1 MSATGRRTSAAGR
14 RTRAAVLLGRGAA
27 SLSRVLGR
35 GSGEVVGGTITMTLA
50 PRALGDLARGR
61 LTGCVSGTNGKTTTT
76 RLLAAALATH
86 YPRVA
91 SNGGGANMTAG
102 ILTALAAAPGAPA
115 AALEVDEMYLPRVA
129 PALAPRTVTLLNITR
144 DQLDRSNETRRIATS
159 WRRLGSQLPDTVAIA
174 NADDPLV
181 TWAALGFARQVWVS
195 AGQSWLLDGLVCPG
209 CGALLH
215 RSPHDWS
222 CAGCGLRR
230 PEPELTV
237 TAAGEIT
244 TGSGEKLTV
253 ALPLPGRVNTGNAAM
268 AAATAREFGVP
279 LPAALAA
286 TESVADVEGRYRSVR
301 FAGRT
306 ARLLLAKNPAGWQEM
321 LDLLD
326 AAPVRPVVLAFNARV
341 ADGRDPSWLY
351 DVPVERLRG
360 RPVGVCGDRAAD
372 LSLRLAYAG
381 VAHRVHPD
389 AAAAVATTDPG
400 QPVVDLL
407 ATYTAFRDVLREL
420 GHAAGAVR

>member
-1 MSATGRRTSAAGR
+1 MSATGRRTGV
-14 RTRAAVLLGRGAA
+14 AVLLGRGAA

-50 PRALGDLARGR
+50 PRALGDLAHGR
-61 LTGCVSGTNGKTTTT
+61 LTACVSGTNGKTTTT
-76 RLLAAALATH
+76 RLLAAALATR
-86 YPRVA
+86 YPQVA

-102 ILTALAAAPGAPA
+102 ILTALAVTPRAPA
-115 AALEVDEMYLPRVA
+115 AALEVDEMYLPHVA
-129 PALAPRTVTLLNITR
+129 PVLAPRAVTLLNITR
-144 DQLDRSNETRRIATS
+144 DQLDRSNETRRIATL
-159 WRRLGSQLPDTVAIA
+159 WRQLGAELPDTVAVA
-174 NADDPLV
+174 NVDDPLV
-181 TWAALGFARQVWVS
+181 TWAALGFSRQVWVS
-195 AGQSWLLDGLVCPG
+195 AGQSWLLDGLVCPA
-209 CGALLH
+209 CGSLLH

-230 PEPELTV
+230 PAAELTV
-237 TAAGEIT
+237 TAAGEIS
-244 TGSGEKLTV
+244 TGSGEQLTV

-268 AAATAREFGVP
+268 AAATAREFGVT

-286 TESVADVEGRYRSVR
+286 TESVADVEGRYRTVR

-326 AAPVRPVVLAFNARV
+326 AAPVRPVVIAFNARV

-351 DVPVERLRG
+351 DVPVERLLG
-360 RPVGVCGDRAAD
+360 RPVHVCGDRAAD

-381 VAHRVHPD
+381 VNHRVHPD
-389 AAAAVATTDPG
+389 AAAAVAATDPDH
-400 QPVVDLL
+400 PMVDLL
-407 ATYTAFRDVLREL
+407 ATYTAFRDVRREL
-420 GHAAGAVR
+420 ARSGGARR